1 MDPLSA
7 AARRAIVERRDAADR
22 VVRCVAHGHLHAVAL
37 AVVALA
43 CTGLVGRAPAGDE
56 PAPFVPGEIS
66 IGTPLSLPVRDEG
79 RPAPVGAITPPP
91 PFSLVAPP
99 ADPATTAPAP
109 TSPPTSPAPAT
120 APRPAATPR
129 LATPS
134 RAAAPREPAPAAGWF
149 GWTLDDGVVT
159 GRLVVAD
166 VTADGPAARAGIRPQ
181 DILLAIDGHRLSS
194 ADQLAAALAAIPA
207 GRTVSAAVAR
217 AGGIEEVSITPQ
229 PRPRSGRTGAAVAT
243 TRADDRVTPAAAWQ
257 PATASPPPPRRFDAA
272 GLTAGRPALG
282 VRTLPVD
289 AATQARFALP
299 QASGALVIGVVH
311 ELPAARAGVPPGA
324 VIVALDQRPVESP
337 EDLSR
342 LVASGPVDTPVTVR
356 YVLPGGKTHDAEVSL
371 QRITPDFARALAAPP
386 AASDPPPLRPAD
398 E

>member
-1 MDPLSA
+1 MDTLSA
-7 AARRAIVERRDAADR
+7 AASRAIVERRDAVDAA
-22 VVRCVAHGHLHAVAL
+22 VPAAVRCVARRHLAPVALAAVAL
-37 AVVALA
+37 ACPGFLS
-43 CTGLVGRAPAGDE
+43 RASAGDE
-56 PAPFVPGEIS
+56 AAPFVPGEIS
-66 IGTPLSLPVRDEG
+66 IGTPLPLPGRDEG
-79 RPAPVGAITPPP
+79 RPAPAAATTPPP

-99 ADPATTAPAP
+99 ADTATATTPAT
-109 TSPPTSPAPAT
+109 AT
-120 APRPAATPR
+120 APRAVVTPRPATSPRAATPR
-129 LATPS
+129 EPS
-134 RAAAPREPAPAAGWF
+134 PAAGWF
-149 GWTLDDGVVT
+149 GWTLDDSVVA

-194 ADQLAAALAAIPA
+194 ADELAAALAAIPA

-257 PATASPPPPRRFDAA
+257 PATASPPPPRRLDTA
-272 GLTAGRPALG
+272 GLAAGRPALG

-289 AATQARFALP
+289 PATQSRFALP
-299 QASGALVIGVVH
+299 QAAGALVIGVVH

-324 VIVALDQRPVESP
+324 VIVALDQRPVASP

-356 YVLPGGKTHDAEVSL
+356 YVLPGGTTHDAEVSL

-386 AASDPPPLRPAD
+386 ATSGPPPLRSAN